1 MGTPELR
8 VRREDTL
15 LLVIDVQERLA
26 PAMAPERLGRM
37 LKNLERLGAAR
48 ELLGLPAVVT
58 EQYPKGLG
66 ATVPLV
72 QAAFAGIP
80 VQDKLAFS
88 ACGDPAIRSA
98 IEGHGKGTVV
108 VAGMETHVCVW
119 QTVRHLLADGRSVHV
134 LADAVASRTEENYQI
149 GLGLMARAGAV
160 ITSTE
165 VVLFDM
171 LEAAGT
177 EAFKGV
183 SRLVK

>member
-1 MGTPELR
+1 MGIDGLR
-8 VRREDTL
+8 VRRDDTL

-26 PAMAPERLGRM
+26 PAMEPTSMGRM

-48 ELLGLPAVVT
+48 EILGLPVVLT

-66 ATVPLV
+66 PTLPAV
-72 QAAFAGIP
+72 QAAFSGVA

-88 ACGDPAIRSA
+88 ACGDPSIRGAIA
-98 IEGHGKGTVV
+98 AHGKGTVLV
-108 VAGMETHVCVW
+108 TGMESHVCVW

-134 LADAVASRTEENYQI
+134 LADALASRTEENYRI
-149 GLGLMARAGAV
+149 GLGLMERAGAV

-177 EAFKGV
+177 DTFKAI
-183 SRLVK
+183 SKLVK